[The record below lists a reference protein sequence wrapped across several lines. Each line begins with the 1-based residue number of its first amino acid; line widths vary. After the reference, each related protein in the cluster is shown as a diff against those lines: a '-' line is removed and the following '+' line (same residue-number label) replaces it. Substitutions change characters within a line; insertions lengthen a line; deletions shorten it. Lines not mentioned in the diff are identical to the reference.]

1 MIKNEHNDW
10 IENEYQRLKLI
21 QEEIVLING
30 DKEIK
35 RKDLKNFFDIK
46 EFSLVEETVIPFN
59 VGKEFHNEWNR
70 KDIWSDL

>member
-1 MIKNEHNDW
+1 MIKKEHNDW

-59 VGKEFHNEWNR
+59 VGKEFYNEWNR